1 MAWAICSL
9 GHRRREEFPVNFFR
23 ENYMKELSVFIDESG
38 DFGVLNEKPAYYLVS
53 MVFHDQDSDISRE
66 IVHLE
71 QSLSLSEI
79 GVEYIH
85 TGPII
90 RRESIFKELSL
101 DERRQLIYRMLN
113 FYNKTEWCVCLAA
126 KKEKR
131 KNS

>member
-1 MAWAICSL
+1 M
-9 GHRRREEFPVNFFR
+9 
-23 ENYMKELSVFIDESG
+23 
-38 DFGVLNEKPAYYLVS
+38 NEKPAYYLVS
-53 MVFHDQDSDISRE
+53 MVFHDQDSDISRK

-101 DERRQLIYRMLN
+101 DERRQLIYRILI
-113 FYNKTEWCVCLAA
+113 
-126 KKEKR
+126 
-131 KNS
+131 

>member
-1 MAWAICSL
+1 M
-9 GHRRREEFPVNFFR
+9 
-23 ENYMKELSVFIDESG
+23 
-38 DFGVLNEKPAYYLVS
+38 NEKPAYYLVS

-101 DERRQLIYRMLN
+101 DVRRQLIYRMLN
-113 FYNKTEWCVCLAA
+113 FYNKCNISHH
-126 KKEKR
+126 R
-131 KNS
+131 KLMHTTIIVLW